1 MTSKPQYRFKIGDRV
16 AERPKPHATFAIR
29 KEALQITKKC
39 RTQRYGTIVDIFHK
53 RARDQRVMRY
63 LLIKWDHLQSPSQH
77 MQSRICHV
85 EDFPQIMNEICS
97 TLEA

>member
-1 MTSKPQYRFKIGDRV
+1 MTSKPQYKFKIGDRV

-29 KEALQITKKC
+29 KEALEITKKC
-39 RTQRYGTIVDIFHK
+39 RTQRYGTIVDIVHK
-53 RARDQRVMRY
+53 RARDKRVMRY

-77 MQSRICHV
+77 SQCRICHV